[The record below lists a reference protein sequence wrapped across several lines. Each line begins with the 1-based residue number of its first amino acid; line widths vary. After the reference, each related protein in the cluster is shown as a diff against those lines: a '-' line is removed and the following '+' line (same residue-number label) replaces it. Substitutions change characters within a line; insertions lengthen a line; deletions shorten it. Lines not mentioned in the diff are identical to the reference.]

1 MSNLS
6 VASEIDLSLSNNGK
20 ILPISSQT
28 NNPLNSIKLWQ
39 ARRES
44 GRESNQLGTTISLPP
59 ELQNILPTRRA
70 LVASFLLGFGVLLTF
85 QFILNL
91 ISYFEFLLSWEEVGY
106 YVGITTT
113 YPSLIVQ
120 FAMLSV
126 GKVIP
131 ALYRIQGSYL
141 LNAILLLFLIIA
153 PANRGIIMTILAVS
167 GIGTATLEASLF
179 GYLST
184 LGKSGVFSAAASSG
198 CAMAGVAACLIQILS
213 RGFLPPKQAA
223 TVYCSIGCL
232 ILLSC
237 MYAFYYLDHLEEV
250 IETKTKSSQN
260 QIEEKNMSSGAY
272 INSGMVQREKQIL
285 GDSETT
291 DSFKEFRNL
300 RFSVIISDLQRA
312 SRLVFCPCLSIFLQ
326 FIATFLAFPGLTAT
340 IQYRGQ
346 DTIVKQD
353 FFSFLNLT
361 FSVSDVLG
369 RLVAATHS
377 PLSDYHLLLYSIS
390 RFMWVP
396 LIYGLT
402 RDWQGLTS
410 DFSTILIMIGFGFTN
425 GHVVALCTMASSTV
439 QKNDRELA
447 GFVTIACLHVGIV
460 VGNNLALFF
469 ESAT

>member
-1 MSNLS
+1 MSSLS
-6 VASEIDLSLSNNGK
+6 EIKESEIDLSLSNNGI
-20 ILPISSQT
+20 ILPIPSQT

-44 GRESNQLGTTISLPP
+44 GRESTITLPH
-59 ELQNILPTRRA
+59 ELQNIPPTRRA

-106 YVGITTT
+106 YVGLTTT

-120 FAMLSV
+120 FAMLSI
-126 GKVIP
+126 GKKIP

-141 LNAILLLFLIIA
+141 LNAILLVFLIIA
-153 PANRGIIMTILAVS
+153 PANRGIVMTILAVS

-184 LGKSGVFSAAASSG
+184 LGKFGVFSAAASSG
-198 CAMAGVAACLIQILS
+198 CAMAGVVACLIQILN

-250 IETKTKSSQN
+250 KETKTNSSMNQTEGMQENKSS
-260 QIEEKNMSSGAY
+260 IAYMS
-272 INSGMVQREKQIL
+272 SGMVQGEKQIL
-285 GDSETT
+285 GDSERTN
-291 DSFKEFRNL
+291 SFKEFRNL
-300 RFSVIISDLQRA
+300 RFSVIFSDLQRA
-312 SRLVFCPCLSIFLQ
+312 SRLVFFPCLSIFLQ

-402 RDWQGLTS
+402 RDWQGFTS